1 MFKNPLI
8 PLSSKKRMITTCSEL
23 GAKCAESKIPN
34 FRTPVF
40 EPYEQHYY
48 LYLSFL
54 LKEYMILYL
63 NKIYKH
69 DTCLRVMWLLLCFTG
84 VFHLEMQGQT
94 EYKKFL
100 YENGQVSS
108 EGTME
113 SGKPNGYWITY
124 FEDGTKKSEGNRKN
138 FQLDSTW
145 KFYRADG
152 VLERVIT
159 YREDLKNGLE
169 SVYDEKGRRVVQ
181 YNNEN
186 NIKQDEARYFYE
198 TGELWK
204 SIQFANNIEEGK
216 AIEYAK
222 DGRVITYMTYRNGFL
237 YSQEPVNRYNSEG
250 NRTGVWKDNYANTSL
265 LFEEGNWSNGKKNG
279 VFKIFNKKGN
289 LEKMEKYVN
298 GVLIEGDA
306 ETALM
311 DIRKEY
317 YPDGTLRMIGGYRDN
332 AKHGSFRE
340 FDKDGNVINSYV
352 YEAGQ
357 VTGEGMLDSTG
368 MRNGPWKLFYPDG
381 KLRAEGAYKNGKRQ
395 GPWTYYYQSGKVEQ
409 RGNYNED
416 LSGGEWKWY
425 YQSGSMHREET
436 YRKGR
441 EDGHS
446 VEYDSLGVAI
456 NEGDYIDGRK
466 HGMWTQLINDHY
478 ESGEYADGERIGLWI
493 WKFDNGQKA
502 FEGEFLGGVPVGKHR
517 YWYSNGATRMKG
529 EYQGGE
535 MEGVWYY
542 YDESAVLLLEMEYV
556 AGEAVGINGRK
567 IKLPKNR
574 DDQE

>member
-23 GAKCAESKIPN
+23 GAKCAESKTPN
-34 FRTPVF
+34 YKALVF

-48 LYLSFL
+48 LHLSFL
-54 LKEYMILYL
+54 LKEYMIIYL
-63 NKIYKH
+63 NKIYKQ
-69 DTCLRVMWLLLCFTG
+69 DALLRVMWLLLCFTG
-84 VFHLEMQGQT
+84 VFHMELGAQT
-94 EYKKFL
+94 EYKKFF
-100 YENGQVSS
+100 YENGQLSS

-124 FEDGTKKSEGNRKN
+124 YEDGIKKSEGNRKK
-138 FQLDSTW
+138 FLLDSTW
-145 KFYRADG
+145 KFYRVDG
-152 VLERVIT
+152 VLERVIS

-169 SVYDEKGRRVVQ
+169 SVYDEKGKRLVQ
-181 YNNEN
+181 YTNEN
-186 NIKQDEARYFYE
+186 NIKQGEAKYFYD

-204 SIQFANNIEEGK
+204 SVQFVNNIEEGK
-216 AIEYAK
+216 AIEFAR

-250 NRTGVWKDNYANTSL
+250 NRTGVWKDNYPNTSL
-265 LFEEGNWSNGKKNG
+265 LFEEGNWSNGRKNG

-289 LEKMEKYVN
+289 LEKMEKYID

-317 YPDGTLRMIGGYRDN
+317 YPDGSLKMIGGYREN

-357 VTGEGMLDSTG
+357 VTGEGMLDSAG
-368 MRNGPWKLFYPDG
+368 MRNGPWKLFYSDG

-395 GPWTYYYQSGKVEQ
+395 GPWTYYYKSGKVEQ
-409 RGNYNED
+409 KGNYNED

-425 YQSGSMHREET
+425 YQSGALHREET

-446 VEYDSLGVAI
+446 IEYDSLGVVI
-456 NEGDYIDGRK
+456 IEGDFIDGRK
-466 HGMWTQLINDHY
+466 NGIWTQEINDHF
-478 ESGEYADGERIGLWI
+478 ETGEYADGERTGIWI

-542 YDESAVLLLEMEYV
+542 YDESAVLLLEMEYI

-567 IKLPKNR
+567 IKLPKNP